1 MAIDHRS
8 VKPVSRKVGRSATAA
23 AAYRAAEKVYDEMTG
38 RTFDYT
44 RTTGVERSTLD
55 VEHRYIPHA
64 AALSH

>member
-8 VKPVSRKVGRSATAA
+8 VKPVSRKVGRSAT

-55 VEHRYIPHA
+55 VEHRYIAHA